1 MDLIGKRKKKK
12 NNPNKTQ
19 KEGEGKEP
27 LGWSLHTKLQQR
39 PTIVGFGFM
48 QIQAGQKLDQNFRS

>member
-1 MDLIGKRKKKK
+1 MDLIGKRKK
-12 NNPNKTQ
+12 NPKTQ

-27 LGWSLHTKLQQR
+27 LGWSLHTKLQQS

-48 QIQAGQKLDQNFRS
+48 WIQAGQKLDQNIRS